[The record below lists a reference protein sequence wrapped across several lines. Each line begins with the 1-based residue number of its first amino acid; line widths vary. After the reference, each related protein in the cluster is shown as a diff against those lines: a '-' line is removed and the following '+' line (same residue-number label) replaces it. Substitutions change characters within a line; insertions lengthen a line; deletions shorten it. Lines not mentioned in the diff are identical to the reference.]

1 MAARRKN
8 DNGGAPR
15 VNRYSVAPFI
25 QQYYSE
31 YYTIETYPVE
41 QSVAFDTIDGEW
53 GILGNFA
60 HTSLEVNGVTFPTS
74 EHLFQTMKFKDE
86 DVVKR
91 VYQAISLKGNKA
103 NVKMAAKSY
112 ETVDKRRS
120 DWGSMI
126 VDVMKFCLQTKY
138 DQIAEFRAELERTKG
153 LYIVEE
159 QTSRRKGRGADT
171 WGVVMRDGVY
181 VGPNLMGRLLME
193 LRDNGK
199 LEYKLPEDALD
210 FIEYL
215 KEDNMKRISLIMV
228 LLAGMLAA
236 GCCRSSQQVN
246 NELRDELIVEY
257 MRMLSDFYDCS
268 LVSWDYF
275 TELELHQNKSDWGP
289 QVTKV
294 MDDSWKDFEATSM
307 YWEMLQNVKVY
318 LHCES
323 LPLRALTGPKVA
335 KELDNLEAAFDKV
348 FVEMV
353 SQEYY
358 MRVFQDVYDETI
370 QPQIDRLTKTI
381 SKTLKSDR

>member
-1 MAARRKN
+1 
-8 DNGGAPR
+8 
-15 VNRYSVAPFI
+15 
-25 QQYYSE
+25 
-31 YYTIETYPVE
+31 
-41 QSVAFDTIDGEW
+41 
-53 GILGNFA
+53 
-60 HTSLEVNGVTFPTS
+60 
-74 EHLFQTMKFKDE
+74 
-86 DVVKR
+86 
-91 VYQAISLKGNKA
+91 
-103 NVKMAAKSY
+103 
-112 ETVDKRRS
+112 
-120 DWGSMI
+120 
-126 VDVMKFCLQTKY
+126 
-138 DQIAEFRAELERTKG
+138 
-153 LYIVEE
+153 
-159 QTSRRKGRGADT
+159 
-171 WGVVMRDGVY
+171 
-181 VGPNLMGRLLME
+181 
-193 LRDNGK
+193 
-199 LEYKLPEDALD
+199 
-210 FIEYL
+210 
-215 KEDNMKRISLIMV
+215 MKRISLILV
-228 LLAGMLAA
+228 LLASMLAA

-294 MDDSWKDFEATSM
+294 MDDSGKDFEGTSM
-307 YWEMLQNVKVY
+307 YWEMLQNAKVY

-323 LPLRALTGPKVA
+323 LPLRALTSPKVA

>member
-1 MAARRKN
+1 
-8 DNGGAPR
+8 
-15 VNRYSVAPFI
+15 
-25 QQYYSE
+25 
-31 YYTIETYPVE
+31 
-41 QSVAFDTIDGEW
+41 
-53 GILGNFA
+53 
-60 HTSLEVNGVTFPTS
+60 
-74 EHLFQTMKFKDE
+74 
-86 DVVKR
+86 
-91 VYQAISLKGNKA
+91 
-103 NVKMAAKSY
+103 
-112 ETVDKRRS
+112 
-120 DWGSMI
+120 
-126 VDVMKFCLQTKY
+126 
-138 DQIAEFRAELERTKG
+138 
-153 LYIVEE
+153 
-159 QTSRRKGRGADT
+159 
-171 WGVVMRDGVY
+171 
-181 VGPNLMGRLLME
+181 
-193 LRDNGK
+193 
-199 LEYKLPEDALD
+199 
-210 FIEYL
+210 
-215 KEDNMKRISLIMV
+215 MV
-228 LLAGMLAA
+228 LLASMLAT

>member
-1 MAARRKN
+1 
-8 DNGGAPR
+8 
-15 VNRYSVAPFI
+15 
-25 QQYYSE
+25 
-31 YYTIETYPVE
+31 
-41 QSVAFDTIDGEW
+41 
-53 GILGNFA
+53 
-60 HTSLEVNGVTFPTS
+60 
-74 EHLFQTMKFKDE
+74 
-86 DVVKR
+86 
-91 VYQAISLKGNKA
+91 
-103 NVKMAAKSY
+103 
-112 ETVDKRRS
+112 
-120 DWGSMI
+120 
-126 VDVMKFCLQTKY
+126 
-138 DQIAEFRAELERTKG
+138 
-153 LYIVEE
+153 
-159 QTSRRKGRGADT
+159 
-171 WGVVMRDGVY
+171 
-181 VGPNLMGRLLME
+181 
-193 LRDNGK
+193 
-199 LEYKLPEDALD
+199 
-210 FIEYL
+210 
-215 KEDNMKRISLIMV
+215 MKRISLIMV
-228 LLAGMLAA
+228 LLASMLAT